1 MTPGDISGAIVLLAY
16 YLVAAALLPTLL
28 KVWTNTPL
36 ELVRKLHH
44 IAYSLSIFLLLG
56 LFSTWC
62 VAVAA
67 AFLLVVLAYPVLLVV
82 EKRPRYRELFAIDRA
97 SRGGELRRQLLYVQ
111 LSFAILIAFF
121 WGLLGDSWRFVVP
134 VAVMAWGFG
143 DAAAA
148 LVGKAFGRRR
158 VLHRLVDG
166 AKTYEGTGA
175 MAVAAGLALFLTL
188 LLYAGKPAPVSLA
201 IALIAAPVC
210 AIVELLSHRGID
222 TLTVP
227 LSTAGIVLAVLRL
240 FSLAG
245 WA

>member
-1 MTPGDISGAIVLLAY
+1 MIPGDIAGAILLLAY
-16 YLVAAALLPTLL
+16 YLVAAVLLPTLL
-28 KVWTNTPL
+28 KVWTRTPI
-36 ELVRKLHH
+36 ELVRTLQHT
-44 IAYSLSIFLLLG
+44 AYSLSVFLLLG
-56 LFSTWC
+56 LFSAWY

-82 EKRPRYRELFAIDRA
+82 EKWPRYREVFVDRA

-111 LSFAILIAFF
+111 LSFAILIAFC

-158 VLHRLVDG
+158 VLHRLVDS

-175 MAVAAGLALFLTL
+175 MALAAGLALFLTL

-201 IALIAAPVC
+201 TAVIVAPVC
-210 AIVELLSHRGID
+210 AIVELLSHQGVD

-227 LSTAGIVLAVLRL
+227 LSTAGILLGLLRL